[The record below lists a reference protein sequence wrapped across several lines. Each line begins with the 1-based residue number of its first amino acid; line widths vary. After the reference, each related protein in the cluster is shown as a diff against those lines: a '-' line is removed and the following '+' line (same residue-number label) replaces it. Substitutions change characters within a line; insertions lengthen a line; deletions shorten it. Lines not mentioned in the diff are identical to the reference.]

1 MRRRIIFEDDTGTL
15 ASISSTSEAP
25 QATIWLRASSLIH
38 SKPGGRKAE
47 EWKQEERA
55 YVE

>member
-1 MRRRIIFEDDTGTL
+1 MRGRIIFEEDTGTL
-15 ASISSTSEAP
+15 ASISSTSEVP

-47 EWKQEERA
+47 ECRGE
-55 YVE
+55 